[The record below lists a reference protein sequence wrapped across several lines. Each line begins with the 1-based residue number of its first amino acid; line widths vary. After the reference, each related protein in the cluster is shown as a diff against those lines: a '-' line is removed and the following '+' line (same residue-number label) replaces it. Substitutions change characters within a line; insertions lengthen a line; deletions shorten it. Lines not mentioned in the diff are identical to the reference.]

1 MVKMGTIITIVGKGG
16 SKERSDERMELIEV
30 GVQLLYEGPFEVAEV
45 SHLDACHLTEAGL
58 HHIEIKPIQY
68 SGHAGQCGEVLFVA
82 DGAGAFEGHQCIE
95 KSIKDG
101 FEIMFVL
108 MQLSTQQ

>member
-1 MVKMGTIITIVGKGG
+1 MGTVITIVDKGG
-16 SKERSDERMELIEV
+16 GKERSDERMELIEV
-30 GVQLLYEGPFEVAEV
+30 GIHFLYEGPFEVAEV

-68 SGHAGQCGEVLFVA
+68 SGHAGQCKEVRFVA
-82 DGAGAFEGHQCIE
+82 GGAGAFEGHQCIE

-108 MQLSTQQ
+108 MQLSAQQ